1 MMEEVWF
8 LKQIFKNVCIE
19 FVAKMAVCIE
29 FVAKM
34 AVEAAAWAEG
44 IFVIAECIDLGA
56 EQFAVK
62 NASRMVC
69 DFHCAYRF
77 VKYVFHS
84 RFAAAG
90 SDSYWILSIVIF

>member
-69 DFHCAYRF
+69 DFTVHIDLSSTCF
-77 VKYVFHS
+77 IVVLQQQDQIHT
-84 RFAAAG
+84 G
-90 SDSYWILSIVIF
+90 SCPL

>member
-8 LKQIFKNVCIE
+8 LKQIFISVCIE

-34 AVEAAAWAEG
+34 AVVATTRAEG

-56 EQFAVK
+56 EQVALE
-62 NASRMVC
+62 NAPRMAC
-69 DFHCAYRF
+69 DLHCAYRF

-84 RFAAAG
+84 RLAAAG
-90 SDSYWILSIVIF
+90 LDSCWILSIVIF

>member
-8 LKQIFKNVCIE
+8 LKQIFISVCIE

-34 AVEAAAWAEG
+34 AVVATSRAEG
-44 IFVIAECIDLGA
+44 IFVITECIDLGA
-56 EQFAVK
+56 EQFALE
-62 NASRMVC
+62 NAPRMAC

-77 VKYVFHS
+77 VKCVFHS
-84 RFAAAG
+84 RLAAAG
-90 SDSYWILSIVIF
+90 LDSCWILSIVIF